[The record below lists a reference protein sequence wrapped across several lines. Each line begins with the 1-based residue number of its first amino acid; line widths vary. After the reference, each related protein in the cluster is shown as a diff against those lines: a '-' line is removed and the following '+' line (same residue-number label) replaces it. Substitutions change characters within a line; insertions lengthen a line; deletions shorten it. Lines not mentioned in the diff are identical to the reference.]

1 MNEKTVIKKIKTL
14 KRIEPTSYQ
23 LETIKKRVSKRTKN
37 EAVIISPIVRQRV
50 VTAFFVICFVAAVAL
65 GLYQSSFFVK
75 NIMETV
81 MIQLTQNPYQ
91 KAQRSLT
98 LSQQNLL
105 IAQKNI
111 SESNVDSLIVSTA
124 QTNAILAG
132 MNMNGEPGLYTKS
145 DCKQMYEKYISYL
158 SRLQNQ
164 LHEAGKKTTDKN
176 LKGKVVNFRS
186 VVSQYHQQADSR
198 LEAYQT

>member
-1 MNEKTVIKKIKTL
+1 MNENTVIKKIKTL

-50 VTAFFVICFVAAVAL
+50 VTAFFVTCFVAAVAL
-65 GLYQSSFFVK
+65 GFYQSSFFVK
-75 NIMETV
+75 NMIDTV

-91 KAQRSLT
+91 KAQRSLV

-105 IAQKNI
+105 MTQKNV
-111 SESNVDSLIVSTA
+111 SESNVDSLIVTTV
-124 QTNAILAG
+124 QTNSILAG

-145 DCKQMYEKYISYL
+145 DCEQTYKSYIRYL
-158 SRLQNQ
+158 SHLQKQ
-164 LHEAGKKTTDKN
+164 LNEASKKTTDKN
-176 LKGKVVNFRS
+176 LQKKVTDFRS
-186 VVSQYHQQADSR
+186 VVTQYHQQADSR